1 MPSSMPSCEDV
12 HYAQLAR
19 GARFLADGADSPAER
34 DLHLNMADKYARLS
48 ANAAH
53 AGRCA

>member
-1 MPSSMPSCEDV
+1 MPSMSPHEDV
-12 HYAQLAR
+12 RYAQLAR

-34 DLHLNMADKYARLS
+34 DLHLRAADKYARLS
-48 ANAAH
+48 ANAVY